1 MKIFIIIGTRPEIV
15 RLAQVI
21 KRCKK
26 YFDTKLVHTGQ
37 NYDYQLNDVFFQDLD
52 LAAPDFYLGISGNAG
67 EIVESNQT
75 TSLFVFGQFVI
86 VLAI

>member
-26 YFDTKLVHTGQ
+26 YFDTKLVHTVRIMII
-37 NYDYQLNDVFFQDLD
+37 N
-52 LAAPDFYLGISGNAG
+52 
-67 EIVESNQT
+67 
-75 TSLFVFGQFVI
+75 
-86 VLAI
+86 